1 VELSTT
7 RLESLPTEQAV
18 RDPRA
23 AALAV
28 LEAMRLDSMI
38 GGLGQAGDADAGAKE
53 DGFQALVA
61 KQSEIA
67 RRYAE
72 F

>member
-1 VELSTT
+1 M
-7 RLESLPTEQAV
+7 

-38 GGLGQAGDADAGAKE
+38 GGLGQAGDVDAGAKD

>member
-1 VELSTT
+1 
-7 RLESLPTEQAV
+7 
-18 RDPRA
+18 
-23 AALAV
+23 
-28 LEAMRLDSMI
+28 MRLDSMI
-38 GGLGQAGDADAGAKE
+38 GSLGQAGDADAGAK
-53 DGFQALVA
+53 DDSFQTLVA

>member
-1 VELSTT
+1 M
-7 RLESLPTEQAV
+7 

-28 LEAMRLDSMI
+28 LEAMRLDSLI
-38 GGLGQAGDADAGAKE
+38 GGLGQAGNSGSEAKN
-53 DGFQALVA
+53 DGFEALVA

>member
-1 VELSTT
+1 
-7 RLESLPTEQAV
+7 
-18 RDPRA
+18 
-23 AALAV
+23 V

-38 GGLGQAGDADAGAKE
+38 GSLGQAGDADAGAK